1 MKRNAKII
9 TGIIA
14 AIGIIAIVF
23 FIIRNKSKHEI
34 LKINPAFAKYISAYT
49 SGLISSESTIKIKLA
64 TDFANQEDIGKPVD
78 ASLFKFS
85 PAIKGTTIWRDSRT
99 IEFKPAE
106 KLPSNKKYTV
116 KFYLEKLMT
125 VPSDLE
131 VFKFQ
136 FETMAQNFNVV
147 VDNLK
152 PSDKNSYKLLGT
164 LTTAD
169 VADSKDVEKL
179 LSASYNSSN
188 LKIKWIHEL
197 DRKTHKFQ
205 TDSIIRKNSTG
216 EIKLEWT
223 GKPLDIDLGGSST
236 IEVPAINEFKLT
248 NLKVN
253 YQPEQYV
260 LLQFSDLLQ
269 EMQDLNGLIKIG
281 TLMDLN
287 YVIEDNEIRVYSA
300 TKKTGEYNLTAE
312 PTIKDN
318 TGKDLNTS
326 ISKVIKFEE
335 LKPAV
340 RLVSSGVIMPNS
352 NGLVFPFEAVNL
364 KAVDVKITKIFENNI
379 AQFLQINNLEGE
391 RELSRVAKTVY
402 KKKVALTS
410 ETTIEYGNWNR
421 FFLDLSEL
429 IKTEPGAIYKITIG
443 FKKQYSTYQCL
454 GSDEDNTDA
463 DMEEVESDINDDAT
477 EYTDYYYDD
486 YYYDD
491 YSYDGGYNWNE
502 RDDPCKSSYY
512 NKTRNISKNFLASDL
527 GLIAKKGSDGNMT
540 FVVTNL
546 IDTKPISGVDLEIY
560 DYQQQLIIK
569 GETNGD
575 GMATL
580 KMDKKPFLLIAK
592 KKDQR
597 GYLKLDDGSSLSL
610 SLFDVSG
617 ESSDKGLKGFIYTER
632 GVWRPGDS
640 LHLMFILE
648 DKQNLLPPNHPVQME
663 LIDPK
668 GQIAKKI
675 IKSSSEGGFYNF
687 STATNPNDPTGNWTL
702 NIRVGS
708 STFSKTIKIE
718 TIMPNRLKI
727 NLDFGADKLTKEQS
741 DKAGL
746 LSVKWLHGA
755 VGKNLRANVMV
766 TLTSS
771 NTFFKNYDKY
781 IFDDPTRKFSSENK
795 VIFNSATDENGNADV
810 LPDIQVENAAPG
822 VLNAN
827 FVVRVFEESGAF
839 SSDNFSM
846 PYYPYSSFVGIQVPE
861 GDKYSGMLFTD
872 TNNVIKIANVSA
884 DGVSLSS
891 NEVKVEVYKVSW
903 KWWWDNSYENFSS
916 YESEYYNK
924 PIQKEIVKISNGKGK
939 FTLRINYPDWGRYL
953 VRVIDQKSG
962 HATGKVMYIDWPG
975 WASRQSTE
983 KNAAATML
991 TFTLDKDKYT
1001 VGEDVK
1007 VTIPSSGKGRALI
1020 CIETGS
1026 KILKS
1031 YWKEVNKGETVF
1043 SFPVTSEMAPNVYVN
1058 VTLLQPHSQT
1068 ENDLPIR
1075 LYGILPVKVEDPM
1088 THLRPVLTMPNVL
1101 KPEETA
1107 NISVKEENGKEM
1119 VYTIAIVDEGL
1130 LDLTHFK
1137 TPDPWNYF
1145 YAREALG
1152 VKTWDMFDYVM
1163 GAYGG
1168 KLERILSI
1176 GGGDDGGSKDGTK
1189 ANRFKPMVRFIG
1201 PFTLKKGKTKNHKIS
1216 MPQYVGSVR
1225 TMVIAGYKGAYG
1237 STDKTTPVR
1246 KPLMI
1251 LGTLP
1256 RVVGPGETVKL
1267 PVDVFAMENFV
1278 KKVSVEITT
1287 NNMFTIVGSSKKSVS
1302 FKQVGDEMVNFD
1314 LKVKSSIGVGKVSI
1328 IAKSGNQIAKYDIEI
1343 DVRNPN
1349 PKISKVIEAVIEPN
1363 KTWNTSYVPIGML
1376 GTNKGTIEVSSIPP
1390 INLGER
1396 LRYLI
1401 DYPHGCIEQT
1411 TSSVFPQLYLSDLM
1425 NVSTELKNKIET
1437 NIKAGILRLKS
1448 FQVSG
1453 GGLSYWPGNYQ
1464 ADEWGTNYAGHF
1476 LLEAEKKG
1484 YTLPYGLI
1492 ENWKKYQKNKA
1503 LSWTSLSNI
1512 YWDNE
1517 LVQAYRLY
1525 TLALAKAPELGA
1537 MNNLR
1542 EKRNLSIQSKWR
1554 LAAAYQLAGQSEV
1567 AMNIIKNI
1575 GTTVVKYSELS
1586 YTYGSS
1592 ERDEAMILE
1601 ALSLMNMKSQAIPV
1615 MKIVSASL
1623 SSNQWMSTQTTA
1635 YCLLGISKFVGN
1647 SGTSKE
1653 LKYSYKLNNG
1663 SYITEN
1669 TKTALSQVDMK
1680 INTVNDGKIEL
1691 KNLTNGIIYA
1701 RIILEGVPEAG
1712 AESTSESNLKMS
1724 ITYKTLKGQTL
1735 DPTKIDQGTDFI
1747 AEVKIIN
1754 PGSRG
1759 NYKEM
1764 ALTQIFPSGW
1774 EIHNARMDGMETPI
1788 YSSTPTYQ
1796 DIRDDRV
1803 YTYFNINANESKTY
1817 TFMLNASYIGKYYLP
1832 MLYCEAMYD
1841 ASINSK
1847 IAGKWVEVVEANK

>member
-1 MKRNAKII
+1 VNRKTKII
-9 TGIIA
+9 AGIVV
-14 AIGIIAIVF
+14 AIGIIAIVLL
-23 FIIRNKSKHEI
+23 IIRNQRKHEV

-49 SGLISSESTIKIKLA
+49 SGLISSESTIKIRLA
-64 TDFANQEDIGKPVD
+64 SDFANPEDIGKPVD
-78 ASLFKFS
+78 ATLFKFS
-85 PAIKGTTIWRDSRT
+85 PAINGKIIWKDSRT

-106 KLPSNKKYTV
+106 PLPSKKKFTA
-116 KFYLEKLMT
+116 KFYLSKLLK

-131 VFKFQ
+131 TFKFQ
-136 FETMAQNFNVV
+136 FETMAQNFSVT

-152 PSDKNSYKLLGT
+152 PSEKNTYKLIGT

-179 LSASYNSSN
+179 LSAYENGN
-188 LKIKWIHEL
+188 KLKIKWIHEL
-197 DRKTHKFQ
+197 DRKTHRFQ
-205 TDSIIRKNSTG
+205 TDSIVRKKSKG
-216 EIKLEWT
+216 EIKLEWD
-223 GKPLDIDLGGSST
+223 GKPIDVDVDGST
-236 IEVPAINEFKLT
+236 EVKVPAINEFILT
-248 NLKVN
+248 NFKVN

-269 EMQDLNGLIKIG
+269 EMQDLSGLIKIG
-281 TLMDLN
+281 TFLDLN
-287 YVIEDNEIRVYSA
+287 YVIEDNEVRIYSSS
-300 TKKTGEYNLTAE
+300 KKSGEYKLTVE
-312 PTIKDN
+312 PNIKNN
-318 TGKDLNTS
+318 TGKELNSS
-326 ISKVIKFEE
+326 ISKVIRFEE

-352 NGLVFPFEAVNL
+352 NGLIFPFEAVNL
-364 KAVDVKITKIFENNI
+364 KAVDVKIVKIFENNI
-379 AQFLQINNLEGE
+379 TQFLQVNNLEGE
-391 RELSRVAKTVY
+391 KELSRVAKTVF
-402 KKKVALTS
+402 KKKVALSS
-410 ETTIEYGNWNR
+410 EATIDYGSWNR

-443 FKKQYSTYQCL
+443 FKKQYALYPCE
-454 GSDEDNTDA
+454 GENNEDVE
-463 DMEEVESDINDDAT
+463 MEDVEAEINDDAT
-477 EYTDYYYDD
+477 EYTDSYYDYYYDD
-486 YYYDD
+486 YYYD
-491 YSYDGGYNWNE
+491 YDGGYNWNE
-502 RDDPCKSSYY
+502 KDDPCKSSYY
-512 NKTRNISKNFLASDL
+512 NKSRNISKNFLASDL
-527 GLIAKKGSDGNMT
+527 GLIAKKGSDGTMT

-546 IDTKPISGVDLEIY
+546 IDTKPMSGVNLEVY
-560 DYQQQLIIK
+560 DFQQQLIIK

-580 KMDKKPFLLIAK
+580 KMDKKPFLVIAK

-617 ESSDKGLKGFIYTER
+617 VSSDKGIKGFIYTER

-648 DKQNLLPPNHPVQME
+648 DKQNTLPGNHPVQME

-668 GQIAKKI
+668 GQISKKM
-675 IKSSSEGGFYNF
+675 IKSASEGGFYNF

-708 STFSKTIKIE
+708 STFSKTLKIE

-727 NLDFGADKLTKEQS
+727 NLDFGTTKLTKEQS

-746 LSVKWLHGA
+746 LTVKWLHGA

-766 TLTSS
+766 TLSPTVTS
-771 NTFFKNYDKY
+771 FKNYNDY

-795 VIFNSATDENGNADV
+795 VIFNSTTDENGNADV

-846 PYYPYSSFVGIQVPE
+846 PYYPYNSFVGIQFPK

-872 TNNVIKIANVSA
+872 TNNIIKIANVNA
-884 DGVSLSS
+884 EGVTLAS

-903 KWWWDNSYENFSS
+903 KWWWDNSYESFSN

-924 PIQKEIVKISNGKGK
+924 PIQKEMVKIVNGKGK
-939 FTLRINYPDWGRYL
+939 FNLRINYPDWGRYL

-962 HATGKVMYIDWPG
+962 HATGKVVYIDWPG

-991 TFTLDKDKYT
+991 TFTVDKDKYN
-1001 VGEDVK
+1001 VGEEVK
-1007 VTIPSSGKGRALI
+1007 LTIPSSGKGRALI
-1020 CIETGS
+1020 SIETGS
-1026 KILKS
+1026 KVLKS
-1031 YWKEVNKGETVF
+1031 YWKEVSKGSTDF
-1043 SFPVTSEMAPNVYVN
+1043 SFPVTAEMAPNVFVN

-1075 LYGILPVKVEDPM
+1075 LYGILPVLVEDPM
-1088 THLRPVLTMPNVL
+1088 THLRPVLTMPNIL

-1119 VYTIAIVDEGL
+1119 VYTIAMVDEGL
-1130 LDLTHFK
+1130 LDLTHFI
-1137 TPDPWNYF
+1137 TPDPWAFF

-1152 VKTWDMFDYVM
+1152 VKTWDMFDFVM

-1168 KLERILSI
+1168 KLERILAI

-1201 PFTLKKGKTKNHKIS
+1201 PFTLKKGETKNHKIS

-1237 STDKTTPVR
+1237 SADKTTPVR

-1278 KKVSVEITT
+1278 KNVSVEIST
-1287 NNMFTIVGSSKKSVS
+1287 NNLFTIVGSSKKTVS
-1302 FKQVGDEMVNFD
+1302 FKQVGDEMVNFE
-1314 LKVKSSIGVGKVSI
+1314 LKVKSTIGVGKVSI
-1328 IAKSGNQIAKYDIEI
+1328 IAKSGNQTAKYDIEI
-1343 DVRNPN
+1343 DIRNPN

-1363 KTWNTSYVPIGML
+1363 ITWNTDFVPIGML

-1390 INLGER
+1390 INLSNR

-1411 TSSVFPQLYLSDLM
+1411 TSSVFPQLYLSELM
-1425 NVSTELKNKIET
+1425 NVSNELKGKIET
-1437 NIKAGILRLKS
+1437 NVKAGILRLKS

-1464 ADEWGTNYAGHF
+1464 ADEWGTSYAGHF

-1503 LSWTSLSNI
+1503 LSWTPLKNI

-1542 EKRNLSIQSKWR
+1542 EKKDLSIQSKWR
-1554 LAAAYQLAGQSEV
+1554 LAAAYQLSGQTEV

-1575 GTTVVKYSELS
+1575 GTTVLKYSELS

-1601 ALSLMNMKSQAIPV
+1601 ALSLMNLKSKAVPV
-1615 MKIVSASL
+1615 MKMVSEAL

-1647 SGTSKE
+1647 SGTTKE
-1653 LKYSYKLNNG
+1653 LKYSYKINNG
-1663 SYITEN
+1663 KTGTEN
-1669 TKTALSQVDMK
+1669 TKSALSQVDMK
-1680 INTVNDGKIEL
+1680 LSTTNSGSVEL
-1691 KNLTNGIIYA
+1691 KNLTNGIIYV
-1701 RIILEGVPEAG
+1701 RIVLEGIPEAG
-1712 AESTSESNLKMS
+1712 EETSSESNLKMS
-1724 ITYKTLKGQTL
+1724 ITYKTLKGQL
-1735 DPTKIDQGTDFI
+1735 IDPTKLEQGTDFI

-1759 NYKEM
+1759 SYKEM

-1774 EIHNARMDGMETPI
+1774 EIHNARMDGMDVPI

-1803 YTYFNINANESKTY
+1803 YTYFNINANESKTF

-1847 IAGKWVEVVEANK
+1847 IAGKWVEVVEGK